1 MSKRKRRLR
10 AAEILLV
17 AVFIL
22 VLFAVEGAVVADW
35 FSSSMKSALN
45 KVMSSINES
54 ISKSLDDFD
63 QQLWAEERLVTLAA
77 YYLEN
82 DALEAD
88 TEDSLSH
95 LCELFNADGAYLIH
109 KNGKMIVGY
118 GACSQGN
125 VFQQE
130 RYEAIRSVSK
140 ESPYSGP
147 ILLEENPE
155 NASEDEE
162 DDTLPFFQSYC
173 LDSGKILVLQRRVA
187 ASSYDPD
194 SHLAMEW
201 SGFASNRVFGSNSF
215 CFVTSEDDSEILFLS
230 QEDEDNHSELADAK
244 VPEEARKAGFTGLI
258 ELEGT
263 DYFCCTMYSPALN
276 LYAYCVVPAVSFY
289 LAVLFVS
296 ASVLIVTFFFLLL
309 MRMYTRLLLPD
320 AVRNLKKKEPDK
332 SYRRNLLILLLAAA
346 VATVTVNIFTST
358 LYLYTERVQTN
369 SDQSEQLA
377 DILDGFEAKQQASS
391 TRYNAFIATIT
402 QASAELIPQSPEFMK
417 APKLQE
423 LADVMGA
430 ARILVYDNS
439 GSVTAS
445 SRNYSNL
452 SLSTDPGS
460 MSYEF
465 RWVLQ
470 GEPLLIQDKPDANYL
485 KNPYRFSGAAMT
497 DPEGN
502 FTGMVQIA
510 MHPSV
515 FEKMESSI
523 SMNTVL
529 AAFETEKK
537 DVALAVD
544 ADTKEVLSPDEMYS
558 DETAEKLGIAEE
570 VLQDDFTG
578 FFTIRKD
585 EMIGSCHSCD
595 EYYAIVASPTEQIPS
610 AGFRSGLL
618 TALPGILT
626 EAAYVLILIIYVR
639 NCSMMTEEE
648 IHAIEKGRKKEEN
661 MLREQMHDFAYRFLY
676 VLCAVVSLLYFFR
689 YSLFPKGSIE
699 YYIFANEWARGF
711 HIFSFTRCLIYIAV
725 AVFVLATVSRL
736 GTAVASLLMSR
747 QETFVRM
754 GLSFLK
760 YGVGI
765 ATVFVCASLLGA
777 PTASLLASAG
787 VLSVV
792 LSFGAQN
799 IVADIIAGL
808 FIVFEGTFKVGDMIT
823 VDDWHGQVQEIGI
836 RNTTI
841 RDLILEDVKIM
852 NNSTIRS
859 IINYSE
865 RPCWSPITVGV
876 DYDTDIPALEAA
888 FEREKAGMK
897 KNIPLGIGEI
907 VYLGIDEL
915 SGSQM
920 TLKFQILCRNQDQL
934 KVKRAL
940 NREVRLM
947 LARNGFIIPFP
958 QVTISTR
965 RNREEDEEEEMER
978 EKEEEME
985 REENKEQTE

>member
-1 MSKRKRRLR
+1 
-10 AAEILLV
+10 
-17 AVFIL
+17 
-22 VLFAVEGAVVADW
+22 
-35 FSSSMKSALN
+35 
-45 KVMSSINES
+45 
-54 ISKSLDDFD
+54 
-63 QQLWAEERLVTLAA
+63 
-77 YYLEN
+77 
-82 DALEAD
+82 
-88 TEDSLSH
+88 
-95 LCELFNADGAYLIH
+95 
-109 KNGKMIVGY
+109 
-118 GACSQGN
+118 
-125 VFQQE
+125 
-130 RYEAIRSVSK
+130 
-140 ESPYSGP
+140 
-147 ILLEENPE
+147 
-155 NASEDEE
+155 
-162 DDTLPFFQSYC
+162 
-173 LDSGKILVLQRRVA
+173 
-187 ASSYDPD
+187 
-194 SHLAMEW
+194 
-201 SGFASNRVFGSNSF
+201 
-215 CFVTSEDDSEILFLS
+215 
-230 QEDEDNHSELADAK
+230 
-244 VPEEARKAGFTGLI
+244 
-258 ELEGT
+258 
-263 DYFCCTMYSPALN
+263 
-276 LYAYCVVPAVSFY
+276 
-289 LAVLFVS
+289 
-296 ASVLIVTFFFLLL
+296 
-309 MRMYTRLLLPD
+309 
-320 AVRNLKKKEPDK
+320 
-332 SYRRNLLILLLAAA
+332 
-346 VATVTVNIFTST
+346 
-358 LYLYTERVQTN
+358 
-369 SDQSEQLA
+369 
-377 DILDGFEAKQQASS
+377 
-391 TRYNAFIATIT
+391 
-402 QASAELIPQSPEFMK
+402 
-417 APKLQE
+417 
-423 LADVMGA
+423 
-430 ARILVYDNS
+430 
-439 GSVTAS
+439 
-445 SRNYSNL
+445 
-452 SLSTDPGS
+452 
-460 MSYEF
+460 
-465 RWVLQ
+465 
-470 GEPLLIQDKPDANYL
+470 
-485 KNPYRFSGAAMT
+485 
-497 DPEGN
+497 
-502 FTGMVQIA
+502 
-510 MHPSV
+510 
-515 FEKMESSI
+515 
-523 SMNTVL
+523 
-529 AAFETEKK
+529 
-537 DVALAVD
+537 
-544 ADTKEVLSPDEMYS
+544 
-558 DETAEKLGIAEE
+558 
-570 VLQDDFTG
+570 
-578 FFTIRKD
+578 
-585 EMIGSCHSCD
+585 MIGSCHSCD

-639 NCSMMTEEE
+639 NCSMMTEDE
-648 IHAIEKGRKKEEN
+648 IRALEKGRKKEEN
-661 MLREQMHDFAYRFLY
+661 MLREQMHDFAYRFLF

-965 RNREEDEEEEMER
+965 KNREEDEEEEMER